1 MHFVLLKVGKD
12 RYLGYDPCC
21 LSYFSKGEYLII
33 GGSDKKVSLNREI
46 FYQMIFTIKVSKG
59 IKLQMILGKILSLV
73 MPIDY
78 EKGDLFQ
85 KVILSDCDSVELF
98 CASDNTPYI
107 QSHIIFH
114 WN

>member
-46 FYQMIFTIKVSKG
+46 FYQMIFIIKVSKG
-59 IKLQMILGKILSLV
+59 IKLTAITDDLGKKLCL
-73 MPIDY
+73 
-78 EKGDLFQ
+78 
-85 KVILSDCDSVELF
+85 
-98 CASDNTPYI
+98 
-107 QSHIIFH
+107 
-114 WN
+114 

>member
-21 LSYFSKGEYLII
+21 LSFFSKGEYLII

-46 FYQMIFTIKVSKG
+46 FYQMIFIIKVSKG
-59 IKLQMILGKILSLV
+59 IKLTAITDDLGKKIMSLV

-98 CASDNTPYI
+98 CASDNTPYKVI
-107 QSHIIFH
+107 
-114 WN
+114 